1 MQQPTRALSA
11 GSPDTALAGL
21 VIAGP
26 VRSVTANADGSW
38 TVVPVAGPTLLLTDA
53 GQAGAYIERATHGTG
68 RQALAPARVA
78 LPARPAHPA
87 GDEDE
92 EGDADPVGCG
102 RGAGGAPA
110 DDYGTDL
117 MQARAIS
124 RLLGAEFAIRA
135 DNRSVTVD
143 EAAQAAVVHVQT
155 HHGLY
160 TLRIP
165 AIGRQY
171 GVLRNGHRDG
181 VIARR
186 IPSTSD
192 ASVALQF
199 GAYLRDRGAL

>member
-1 MQQPTRALSA
+1 MQQTTRAIGA
-11 GSPDTALAGL
+11 GSPDAALAGL

-38 TVVPVAGPTLLLTDA
+38 TVVPVAGPTLLITGPD
-53 GQAGAYIERATHGTG
+53 QAHAYIERATHGTG

-78 LPARPAHPA
+78 LPARPAHQA
-87 GDEDE
+87 DDEDE
-92 EGDADPVGCG
+92 DADPVGCG

-110 DDYGTDL
+110 DDYGPDL
-117 MQARAIS
+117 MHARAVCQ
-124 RLLGAEFAIRA
+124 LLGTEFTIRA
-135 DNRSVTVD
+135 DDRSVTVD

-160 TLRIP
+160 TLHIP
-165 AIGRQY
+165 GIGRQY
-171 GVLRNGHRDG
+171 RVLRNGHRDG
-181 VIARR
+181 VIRARR

-192 ASVALQF
+192 TSIALQF